1 MYVRTFACACAWY
14 LCVRGCV
21 RRCSGYGPDGTA
33 TKVDP
38 LQGPFDVYYTAAPTR
53 PRPPSRTPMT
63 AREIDVAAAFLS
75 SSSSGRGCAGAVNA
89 ISAAISAVAALHL
102 RASSG
107 GSRDHGRSH

>member
-1 MYVRTFACACAWY
+1 MFGRGY

-38 LQGPFDVYYTAAPTR
+38 LRGPFDVYYTAAPTQ
-53 PRPPSRTPMT
+53 PRPPSRTPTT

-75 SSSSGRGCAGAVNA
+75 SSSSARGCAGAVNA